1 MKCFYHNI
9 YSRGTLF
16 EFIVAYKGVIRV
28 LQMETG
34 ELLQSFICSAHTT
47 PSYAARISNDL
58 SYKSLKLPNP
68 TDITLKPI
76 KVKYPASFIDEP
88 EANIGIFGINMT
100 SSFAFP
106 FDFSGKW

>member
-1 MKCFYHNI
+1 MSIADGDQWITVRN
-9 YSRGTLF
+9 
-16 EFIVAYKGVIRV
+16 
-28 LQMETG
+28 
-34 ELLQSFICSAHTT
+34 AHST
-47 PSYAARISNDL
+47 PLYAARISKNL
-58 SYKSLKLPNP
+58 NYKSLKLHNP

-76 KVKYPASFIDEP
+76 RVKYPASFIDEP

>member
-1 MKCFYHNI
+1 MNCCF
-9 YSRGTLF
+9 
-16 EFIVAYKGVIRV
+16 
-28 LQMETG
+28 
-34 ELLQSFICSAHTT
+34 FICNAQNT
-47 PSYAARISNDL
+47 PLYAARISNDL
-58 SYKSLKLPNP
+58 NYKSLKLHIA

-88 EANIGIFGINMT
+88 EANIGMFGINMT